1 VNDQPFAPERL
12 VADLNPDA
20 AVMTHSVL
28 GAMPAVVA
36 STDDYAIKVS
46 NLSKYYKLYDNFVT
60 GPIKERL
67 FFWRSDRYFN
77 KFLALDDVSFA
88 VRRGERV
95 GIVGPNGSGKTTLLK
110 SIAGLIQFDE
120 GEITVNG
127 RVTALM
133 AHGVGVH
140 SEFTGRENIYFGGL
154 LLGMSRDEVRQKM
167 ASIIAFSELG
177 DYIDRPFRTYSSGMR
192 ARLLFSISMSID
204 PEILIIDEALSGG
217 DSYFVR
223 KCRRRIQEICASGA
237 TVLFVSHDPTQVE
250 ELCDRGV
257 LMVNGTIVEN
267 GSPADVIRSYNRWV
281 FEKER
286 GLAAATTT
294 PGLPMS
300 SGTGDVTIDRIQL
313 LDEAGQATTGFYTG
327 EPMTIR
333 LDYRCAGA
341 GHDRVRLFCGILLKP
356 GSQFVGELDT
366 SFYID
371 ETTGRET
378 EKTFDLKTHGT
389 IEMRIDPLL
398 FINNTYSLWI
408 QVYSRENGYTVF
420 CEYRDVVPFFVS
432 RKTHSLSRGPIFR
445 QPFALR
451 VLEAPSAERQ
461 GGA

>member
-257 LMVNGTIVEN
+257 LMVNGTIMDS
-267 GSPADVIRSYNRWV
+267 GTPADVMRQYYRWI
-281 FEKER
+281 FDKE
-286 GLAAATTT
+286 AASVAAGA
-294 PGLPMS
+294 PADLPMVG
-300 SGTGDVTIDRIQL
+300 GTGDVVLHRIDL
-313 LDEAGQATTGFYTG
+313 LDSADKPATGFYAG
-327 EPMTIR
+327 DSVTIR
-333 LDYRCAGA
+333 LHYRCLG
-341 GHDRVRLFCGILLKP
+341 GSMSDVRFFCGFLLKP
-356 GSQFVGELDT
+356 GAQYVSELDT
-366 SFYID
+366 SF
-371 ETTGRET
+371 
-378 EKTFDLKTHGT
+378 H
-389 IEMRIDPLL
+389 IDPFTGKESTTTIDLQNEGFVDLCLRPILL
-398 FINNTYSLWI
+398 INNSYSLWI
-408 QVYSRENGYTVF
+408 KVYTVDPEF
-420 CEYRDVVPFFVS
+420 TVYCEYRDVSPFFVS
-432 RKTHSLSRGPIFR
+432 RRSHSLSRGPIFWH
-445 QPFALR
+445 PFAIR
-451 VLEAPSAERQ
+451 AAHPIDP
-461 GGA
+461 